1 MITDLV
7 GNIVYEKKIPTKN
20 QFEELV
26 QIVEESLEAAG
37 IKREMIFGMGIG
49 VPGTVDSD
57 GTVVRAKAL
66 SWNQF
71 PLQSLM
77 NEYFSFPVY
86 VGNDVN
92 LAALGERW
100 IGSGE
105 QTDDMLFI
113 ALGTGIGGALVC
125 GGQLVLGAQ
134 GRAGELGYYLESSDV
149 EKGEINKLG
158 QQGILEKKCSGSALD
173 QIVGSAEALFTA
185 YSRGDASVIPVIDK
199 FVRDFS
205 VAIANTISLLNP
217 EKVVI
222 GGGVSDSMGSVI
234 QRIREEVGRLT
245 PIQADICLANKSFV
259 PPISMPIQY
268 ADFGLNPNIVDGRP
282 TPDGDIQSPYSTR
295 SFFLINS
302 STIALT
308 VVLLKFNAFDICAR
322 LIGCFSLTIFRIN
335 VRLIFRINSKC
346 PKFPFFSILHP
357 LLT

>member
-1 MITDLV
+1 MCT
-7 GNIVYEKKIPTKN
+7 KKKLPTKN

-134 GRAGELGYYLESSDV
+134 GRAGELGYYL
-149 EKGEINKLG
+149 
-158 QQGILEKKCSGSALD
+158 
-173 QIVGSAEALFTA
+173 
-185 YSRGDASVIPVIDK
+185 RK
-199 FVRDFS
+199 F
-205 VAIANTISLLNP
+205 
-217 EKVVI
+217 
-222 GGGVSDSMGSVI
+222 
-234 QRIREEVGRLT
+234 
-245 PIQADICLANKSFV
+245 
-259 PPISMPIQY
+259 
-268 ADFGLNPNIVDGRP
+268 
-282 TPDGDIQSPYSTR
+282 
-295 SFFLINS
+295 
-302 STIALT
+302 
-308 VVLLKFNAFDICAR
+308 
-322 LIGCFSLTIFRIN
+322 
-335 VRLIFRINSKC
+335 
-346 PKFPFFSILHP
+346 
-357 LLT
+357 